1 MNVEIATYEVIPDWL
16 KLIREVEPILQATM
30 ADDPAF
36 NDFMNRKLAQNE
48 VLIVRDKSDNNALM
62 GVITISHNYNRISWF
77 AVFEKYRC
85 NGVGSKLLESAINEL
100 GNDKVIEVT
109 TFQES
114 YLAGIPARRTY
125 QKFGFV
131 DYDLTVQMNGYPRSL
146 MKRFP
151 NLLPELL

>member
-1 MNVEIATYEVIPDWL
+1 MEVEIATYEIIPEWL
-16 KLIREVEPILQATM
+16 
-30 ADDPAF
+30 
-36 NDFMNRKLAQNE
+36 
-48 VLIVRDKSDNNALM
+48 
-62 GVITISHNYNRISWF
+62 HCNRISWF

-85 NGVGSKLLESAINEL
+85 RGVGSTLLEYAINEL

-114 YLAGIPARRTY
+114 YSEGIPARRAY

-146 MKRFP
+146 MKRI
-151 NLLPELL
+151 PEKLSE